1 MTLTNYNGFKVT
13 NPNLFMLELAQ
24 LKNEIANNYSDK
36 KLRETF
42 ILWALLKNNTI
53 NTFNTKI
60 DSLKLFSKFKT
71 EFERN
76 KKQHILPYDNP
87 YDLCLNFFPEY
98 NVGYT
103 ICENNELHQ
112 RLLKFKS
119 IEEYSY
125 SIMSDKPKNISDK
138 EWADRKNIWEKA
150 QTKTSNQSFTDA
162 ISIIVFEECVHSSI
176 IFNNQST
183 IENVLEKYIDQ
194 TSYQYMI
201 QNYGSD
207 EDKKLLRKISI
218 SLKGDEPKPRLL
230 DLHARMMELHSQYKD
245 DYFEKW
251 IQKYQSQ
258 KKDEN
263 K

>member
-60 DSLKLFSKFKT
+60 DSIKLFSEFKT

-76 KKQHILPYDNP
+76 KKQHIIPYENS
-87 YDLCLNFFPEY
+87 YDLSLNFFPKY
-98 NVGYT
+98 NIGYT
-103 ICENNELHQ
+103 ICENNDLHQ
-112 RLLKFKS
+112 QLLKFKS
-119 IEEYSY
+119 VEDYSY
-125 SIMSDKPKNISDK
+125 SMMSDKPKNISDK
-138 EWADRKNIWEKA
+138 EWAERKDIWEKA
-150 QTKTSNQSFTDA
+150 QIKTSNQSFTDA
-162 ISIIVFEECVHSSI
+162 ISMIVFEECAHSSI
-176 IFNNQST
+176 IFNSQSE
-183 IENVLEKYIDQ
+183 IENVLEKYINQ

-207 EDKKLLRKISI
+207 DDKKLLRQLSI
-218 SLKGDEPKPRLL
+218 SLKGNHTQPSLL
-230 DLHARMMELHSQYKD
+230 ELHNRMMDLHSKYND

-251 IQKYQSQ
+251 ISKYKSQ
-258 KKDEN
+258 KKEEN